1 VFSYLDL
8 ADRMWPVLGP
18 LMRGHARL
26 YRATNGRIGEL
37 PGLPSL
43 LLLDHVGARSG
54 TRRTTPLIYMD
65 DGDDLIVVP
74 SKGGYARNPGWLY
87 NLRAHPETT
96 VQIGSKR
103 IRVTAREAN
112 AEERERLWPKAIEH
126 NPVWGRYQERTT
138 RRIPVVILERR

>member
-1 VFSYLDL
+1 MPSYLDR
-8 ADRMWPVLGP
+8 AAGICPVLGP

-74 SKGGYARNPGWLY
+74 SKGAT
-87 NLRAHPETT
+87 RAIPAGSTT
-96 VQIGSKR
+96 C
-103 IRVTAREAN
+103 A
-112 AEERERLWPKAIEH
+112 P
-126 NPVWGRYQERTT
+126 T
-138 RRIPVVILERR
+138 RRRRSRSARSGSG